1 MDSPGINHHKEVFTS
16 DEDINLAD
24 RLKDISQDRLIEE
37 VIALW
42 DEINKMEIELAASR
56 RRFRSMELKNYS
68 NNDSGRPLIA
78 ELEEK
83 IRVVNTRNI
92 QLKNQLGNERVRN
105 NEFESD
111 RNKIKILEA
120 KNTKLLQN
128 EEELL
133 MLILDME
140 IHMDKLSK
148 SIE

>member
-1 MDSPGINHHKEVFTS
+1 MDSPEINHHKEVVTS
-16 DEDINLAD
+16 DEDISLAD

-42 DEINKMEIELAASR
+42 DEINKMEIELAAGR
-56 RRFRSMELKNYS
+56 RRFRSMELKNHS

-83 IRVVNTRNI
+83 IRVVNTRNL

-105 NEFESD
+105 NDFETD

>member
-24 RLKDISQDRLIEE
+24 RLKGISQDRLIEE

-83 IRVVNTRNI
+83 IRVVNTRNL

-105 NEFESD
+105 NDFESD

>member
-24 RLKDISQDRLIEE
+24 RLKGISQDRLIEE

-83 IRVVNTRNI
+83 IRVVNTRNL
-92 QLKNQLGNERVRN
+92 QLKKQLGNERVRN
-105 NEFESD
+105 NDFETD
-111 RNKIKILEA
+111 KNKIKILEA

>member
-1 MDSPGINHHKEVFTS
+1 MDSPEINHPKEVVTS
-16 DEDINLAD
+16 DEDISLAD

-42 DEINKMEIELAASR
+42 DEINKMEIELAAGR
-56 RRFRSMELKNYS
+56 RRFRSMELKNHS

-83 IRVVNTRNI
+83 IRVVNTRNL

-105 NEFESD
+105 NDFETD

>member
-1 MDSPGINHHKEVFTS
+1 
-16 DEDINLAD
+16 
-24 RLKDISQDRLIEE
+24 
-37 VIALW
+37 
-42 DEINKMEIELAASR
+42 
-56 RRFRSMELKNYS
+56 MELNNHS
-68 NNDSGRPLIA
+68 NNNSGRPLIA

>member
-1 MDSPGINHHKEVFTS
+1 MDSPEINHPKEVNTS
-16 DEDINLAD
+16 DEDISLAD

-42 DEINKMEIELAASR
+42 DEINKMEIELAAGR
-56 RRFRSMELKNYS
+56 RRFRSMELENQS

-83 IRVVNTRNI
+83 IRVVNTRNL
-92 QLKNQLGNERVRN
+92 QLKKQLGNERVRN
-105 NEFESD
+105 NDFETD
-111 RNKIKILEA
+111 KNKIKILEA

>member
-1 MDSPGINHHKEVFTS
+1 MDSPEINHPKEVVTS
-16 DEDINLAD
+16 DEDISLAD

-42 DEINKMEIELAASR
+42 DEINKMELELAAGR
-56 RRFRSMELKNYS
+56 RRFRSMELENQS
-68 NNDSGRPLIA
+68 NNDSGRPQIA

-83 IRVVNTRNI
+83 IRVVNTRNL
-92 QLKNQLGNERVRN
+92 QLKKQLGNERVRN
-105 NEFESD
+105 NDFETD
-111 RNKIKILEA
+111 KNKIKILEA

>member
-1 MDSPGINHHKEVFTS
+1 MDSSEINHHKEVFTS
-16 DEDINLAD
+16 DEDISLAD
-24 RLKDISQDRLIEE
+24 RLKNISQDRLIEE

-42 DEINKMEIELAASR
+42 DEINKMEIELAAGR
-56 RRFRSMELKNYS
+56 RRLRSMELNNHS
-68 NNDSGRPLIA
+68 NNNSGRPLIA

>member
-1 MDSPGINHHKEVFTS
+1 MDSPEINHPKEVNTS
-16 DEDINLAD
+16 DEDISLAD

-42 DEINKMEIELAASR
+42 DEINKMEIELAAGR
-56 RRFRSMELKNYS
+56 RRFRSMELENQS

-83 IRVVNTRNI
+83 VRVVNTRNL
-92 QLKNQLGNERVRN
+92 QLKKQLGNERVRN
-105 NEFESD
+105 NDFETD
-111 RNKIKILEA
+111 KNKIKILEA
-120 KNTKLLQN
+120 KNIKLLQN

>member
-1 MDSPGINHHKEVFTS
+1 MDSPEINHHKEVVTS
-16 DEDINLAD
+16 DEDISLAD

-42 DEINKMEIELAASR
+42 DEINKMEIELAAGR
-56 RRFRSMELKNYS
+56 RRFRSMELKNQS
-68 NNDSGRPLIA
+68 NNDSDRPLIA

-83 IRVVNTRNI
+83 IRVGNTRNL

-105 NEFESD
+105 SDFETD

-120 KNTKLLQN
+120 KNIKLLQN

>member
-1 MDSPGINHHKEVFTS
+1 MDSPEINHPKEVNTS
-16 DEDINLAD
+16 DEDISLTD

-37 VIALW
+37 VISLW
-42 DEINKMEIELAASR
+42 DEINKMEIELAAGR
-56 RRFRSMELKNYS
+56 RRFRSMELKNHS

-83 IRVVNTRNI
+83 IRVVNTRNL

-105 NEFESD
+105 NDFESD

>member
-1 MDSPGINHHKEVFTS
+1 MDSPEINHPKEVNTS
-16 DEDINLAD
+16 DEDISLAD

-56 RRFRSMELKNYS
+56 RRFRSMELENQS

-83 IRVVNTRNI
+83 IRVVNTRNL
-92 QLKNQLGNERVRN
+92 QLKKQLGNERVRN
-105 NEFESD
+105 NDFETD
-111 RNKIKILEA
+111 KNKIKILEA

>member
-1 MDSPGINHHKEVFTS
+1 MDSPEINHPKEVVTS
-16 DEDINLAD
+16 DEDISLPD

-42 DEINKMEIELAASR
+42 DEINKMEIELAAGR
-56 RRFRSMELKNYS
+56 RRFRSMELKNHS

-83 IRVVNTRNI
+83 IRVVNTRNL

-105 NEFESD
+105 NDFETD

>member
-1 MDSPGINHHKEVFTS
+1 MDSSEINHHKEVFTS
-16 DEDINLAD
+16 DEDISLAD
-24 RLKDISQDRLIEE
+24 RLKNISQDRLIEE

-83 IRVVNTRNI
+83 IRVVNTRNL

-105 NEFESD
+105 NDFESD

>member
-83 IRVVNTRNI
+83 IRVVNTRNL

-105 NEFESD
+105 NDFESD

>member
-16 DEDINLAD
+16 DEDISLVD

-83 IRVVNTRNI
+83 IRVVNTRNL

-105 NEFESD
+105 NDFESD

>member
-1 MDSPGINHHKEVFTS
+1 MDSPEINHPKEVVTS
-16 DEDINLAD
+16 DEDISLAD

-42 DEINKMEIELAASR
+42 DEINKMEIELAAGR
-56 RRFRSMELKNYS
+56 RRFRSMELENQS

-83 IRVVNTRNI
+83 IRVVNTRNL
-92 QLKNQLGNERVRN
+92 QLKKQLGNERVRN
-105 NEFESD
+105 NDFETD
-111 RNKIKILEA
+111 KNKIKILEA

-148 SIE
+148 SIK

>member
-1 MDSPGINHHKEVFTS
+1 MDSPEINHPKEVNTS
-16 DEDINLAD
+16 DEDISLAD

-42 DEINKMEIELAASR
+42 DEINKMELELAAGR
-56 RRFRSMELKNYS
+56 RRFRSMELENQS
-68 NNDSGRPLIA
+68 NNDSGRPQIA

-83 IRVVNTRNI
+83 IRVVNTRNL
-92 QLKNQLGNERVRN
+92 QLKKQLGNERVRN
-105 NEFESD
+105 NDFETD
-111 RNKIKILEA
+111 KNKIKILEA

>member
-1 MDSPGINHHKEVFTS
+1 MDSPEINHPKEVVTS
-16 DEDINLAD
+16 DEDISLAD

-42 DEINKMEIELAASR
+42 DEINKMEIELAAGR
-56 RRFRSMELKNYS
+56 RRFRSMELENQS

-83 IRVVNTRNI
+83 IRVVNTRNL
-92 QLKNQLGNERVRN
+92 QLKKQLGNERVRN
-105 NEFESD
+105 NDFETD
-111 RNKIKILEA
+111 KNKIKILEA

>member
-1 MDSPGINHHKEVFTS
+1 MDSSEINHHKEVFTS

-83 IRVVNTRNI
+83 IRVVNTRNL

-105 NEFESD
+105 NDFESD

>member
-1 MDSPGINHHKEVFTS
+1 MDSPEINHHKEVVTS
-16 DEDINLAD
+16 DEDISLAD

-42 DEINKMEIELAASR
+42 DEINKMEIELAAGR
-56 RRFRSMELKNYS
+56 RRFRSMELKNQS
-68 NNDSGRPLIA
+68 NNDSDRPLIA

-83 IRVVNTRNI
+83 IRVGNTRNL

-105 NEFESD
+105 SDFETD

-120 KNTKLLQN
+120 KNIKLLQN

-133 MLILDME
+133 MLVLDME

>member
-1 MDSPGINHHKEVFTS
+1 MDSPEINHPKEVNTS
-16 DEDINLAD
+16 DEDISLAD

-42 DEINKMEIELAASR
+42 DEINKMELELAAGR
-56 RRFRSMELKNYS
+56 RRFRSMELENQS
-68 NNDSGRPLIA
+68 NNDSGRPQIA

-83 IRVVNTRNI
+83 IRVVNTRNL
-92 QLKNQLGNERVRN
+92 QLKKQLGNERVRN
-105 NEFESD
+105 NDFETD
-111 RNKIKILEA
+111 KNKIKILEA

-148 SIE
+148 SIK

>member
-1 MDSPGINHHKEVFTS
+1 MMDSPEINHHKEVFTS
-16 DEDINLAD
+16 DEDISLAD

-42 DEINKMEIELAASR
+42 DEINKMEIELAAGR
-56 RRFRSMELKNYS
+56 RRFRSMELKNHS

-83 IRVVNTRNI
+83 IRVVNTRNL

-105 NEFESD
+105 NDFESD
-111 RNKIKILEA
+111 RNKIILEA

>member
-1 MDSPGINHHKEVFTS
+1 MDSPEINHPKEVNTS
-16 DEDINLAD
+16 DEDISLAD

-42 DEINKMEIELAASR
+42 DEINKMEIELAAGR
-56 RRFRSMELKNYS
+56 RRFRSMELENQS
-68 NNDSGRPLIA
+68 NNDSGRPQIA

-83 IRVVNTRNI
+83 IRVVNTRNL
-92 QLKNQLGNERVRN
+92 QLKKQLGNERVRN
-105 NEFESD
+105 NDFETD
-111 RNKIKILEA
+111 KNKIKILEA